1 MNRGQLIIDSPY
13 RFFTTEEAE
22 KVADFFNGYL
32 NSLSLN
38 QNVKNGLTGNF
49 FSVNESVLNMFD
61 SLNNLKDELGVGFS
75 IGKITRSENAKQII
89 KNNNYV
95 FGFFPDLEK
104 MARNSSGQID
114 AKVFGKKNYG
124 KVYKVLIPKG
134 IGEYSVADAT
144 IGLKFKEVEKY
155 DKKKKRP
162 VKSREFDGFQITSLT
177 PNSTTFL
184 SPDASS
190 RLRGDGKIN
199 ELVVSKGSD
208 GLVNIGNADYGEF
221 TNRWYQYNYGVYKGT
236 KLIDDGELLDITSR
250 VGSQTQSPNKI
261 VNLITAFQVQDSFGI
276 KRNSYRNS
284 NSTIGYMS
292 GYELADMLNTND
304 IEKSYTYRM
313 TFGLDN
319 SNEILSISAFD
330 KNGKEVKNFETSRG
344 YQVITGYESSDFFK
358 KDRAMTK
365 IGYANSR
372 LSDAM
377 MDYDEVKGS
386 DVKKYNKFIKKGFAR
401 GKGQISREDAY
412 KIANKIVL
420 DYQVKTL
427 DRYGFG
433 SILNHDINSDPSG
446 SNYVN
451 QFFEYYNSIPIE
463 DRTENLNDIYKNI
476 QYNLDV
482 GTIAGNI
489 YEGRLLN
496 SLSTIAKQSKN
507 TIDTKQFLSQAFLN
521 PLFIENVQGQRK
533 AQALDRL
540 PEFVL
545 THNGKEVNIAETMRG
560 FFSNIQEMNYKKTQ
574 FNYLQRK
581 AMIEK
586 LGEKA
591 GFSKNDIPN
600 VSNSMVRVLYAESDL
615 AFQDSSIYTN
625 SYAMQIPSMFDNKKN
640 FDISYA
646 SIDRKAYGTISDDKI
661 VDFFNEL
668 KNKEYDWKKLDG
680 EYKDIAE
687 GMIKNL
693 LGEENYNKY
702 KLSQDEEILSDL
714 NDIGNAFKG
723 VSRIEGNE
731 INYIKASNEA
741 TGKFNNWLNKF
752 FMKSDANSVIEI
764 INPEMVDNSI
774 LTSVSGSNYANLD
787 NIKFTAQG
795 IEFGLN
801 RVFVQGHGS
810 KVMNDHIK
818 STTQVLTNLLGAQF
832 DDGSRMFFE
841 GIINEKYT
849 KAKRG
854 FTGTQF
860 ARILTTAA
868 YNSINADYADKNL
881 SKADKFSIFKKSM
894 MGNDPN
900 GIGNIFNI
908 FNINMSYD
916 DVSDTIY
923 FDDKNVQHAIN
934 AFNFDN
940 YESLDA
946 MIFNSIRKH
955 RKEIFG
961 KELVNDE
968 GRILG
973 AYAQD
978 LVARN
983 YQNILNRMDDK
994 SKKRFRLYE
1003 ENFDLLKDYIAG
1015 DKMGLSTLGKIKRG
1029 WFLLT
1034 NNAMMMETK
1043 KRKTEDGLKL
1053 GRLSALTLTELGMDH
1068 VVDYIKGQATSN
1080 KNIRMVADYIS
1091 LAAVKGTEF
1100 ARGAGILKE
1109 LGNKNYYN
1117 YTFGDNIINIANDVN
1132 IYKNVNTNSNITT
1145 YLESSPLGKIISH
1158 SYNALDGKLDKS
1170 VKGLIEGFDE
1180 EYMNDLNSF
1189 FDINNKKIV
1198 ERSIGKLSGMTI
1210 LGDELNFFKNSND
1223 EFSKKIDI
1231 FNSLQSKI
1239 YKENKNY
1246 INVKSYANAF
1256 LDTFNEMVDIQVDE
1270 LSQLKKAAELN
1281 GKEFNLVENFYENY
1295 RKKLFNNLVL
1305 EFNLGSMKNNVLELT
1320 EEGQLLE
1327 EIFKYGSKDNIT
1339 NNKSFNI
1346 FKSMVSIVDEY
1357 NNSLGGIGTS
1367 DIAFNYLDNRE
1378 SLIKSINNF
1387 NLTKGQV
1394 NTLGYNV
1401 KELFSIKGK
1410 PELRGQNKY
1419 ITNVLSA
1426 FFKDANSIQGEN
1438 ISNIS
1443 ELQQISQFGNISFII
1458 DNLNVDENGNIVP
1471 NADLSRYEK
1480 IMKTAGEI
1488 DDLRHQKNAF
1498 SFLNTEEWEQLKSA
1512 DVVEEEILEK
1522 TNKKLYGAFK
1532 KFFSNIKDEEQIEN
1546 IKYNVEELKK
1556 LYKFTDLDLGS
1567 LNVDVFNKIIMQNV
1581 RNRKNKQI
1589 GSDTTIN
1596 LISSEIEKKLM
1607 EFRKAVKENGINS
1620 NARKALSKYGMIKTL
1635 SDIKYSSDMSFEN
1648 IQLSNI
1654 QKELLDKLFFTNK
1667 KTGEISGFSFD
1678 NFNDIVKNYAN
1689 GIKASKTSD
1698 NNIEDV
1704 YEIKKFINQII
1715 GGTFKEKVMFGY
1727 EEFKEFV
1734 NKLDSGNM
1742 TYDEFMNITDE
1753 LIGARSTS
1761 ESTQLFRGV
1770 SQFVINNRTDL
1781 MNNIDSSIEEKSSLL
1796 THLMMTRHNKLAER
1810 LFTKGGPLYEI
1821 STIFNKASSAFS
1833 PREASS
1839 LTTFAQA
1846 EMLELMKNRQKD
1858 KTGKIIDTQS
1868 YKDFKQALRLIYGK
1882 EVVDSQLEEFDKIY
1896 KNANIEISSV
1906 VSKVDEI
1913 KKKLDLFSHVVFGTK
1928 EDWIN
1933 AGRLH
1938 LFETK
1943 GGGYNSVYYGLL
1955 SRNPHQYKLSVP
1967 AARMVMLNDADVN
1980 LSFIGKYLGSGNKV
1994 QSTQSSLMMLGKL
2007 TALGAK
2013 GDFDGDTFQ
2022 ILSLGKR
2029 SLSLNSI
2036 KNMDPM
2042 KFAKE
2047 FDKRSELF
2055 YLMTNLA
2062 GSDLKS
2068 EMAGTNIN
2076 KINQKLIQL
2085 VSELYFDGEKISA
2098 QKAYNTIE
2106 SNFLSLSHEKA
2117 RVIKML
2123 EDEKSDHELIPEA
2136 IGFYEFKEK
2145 KGIKV
2150 SRKSI
2155 ASLLLTL
2162 DDTSRNRFL
2171 VGKYDIDTLKSFVE
2185 LNSKIDATE
2194 KDELLG
2200 LINKGHSDV
2209 VLKAIEKIRDDK
2221 EVPLF
2226 QTVYNFTNN
2235 FLAYTGIAKTGEV
2248 HDKLT
2253 NFREVIDTLISP
2265 DEMQKLMKNLGIEK
2279 AENIFNSQILRD
2291 ATYGHEIGD
2300 LIESLAISSKKGNVS
2315 PDVSLKA
2322 FSKSENLIRKNSAFN
2337 YNAKR
2342 VAEYNIVLG
2351 REANAGVTDTITSIK
2366 NKTLNDFFKELYLNI
2381 DSKLELTDANKK
2393 NIEDFDEL
2401 LKTFLTLSTGLK
2413 TDEID
2418 EIVKNKSVKTIGEIF
2433 GEKLDSRK
2441 FVSVLSNWSA
2451 PMIVGNLERLAG
2463 VKNLNRNIYDKLFGN
2478 GAVKNFFKRTT
2489 ELLDTIKINDK
2500 GIGTRLNSLAFSLFG
2515 KRFFDVINPK
2525 DYEQYKNDLH
2535 NEVED
2540 KFSVIDEMNSKAEA
2554 EKMLKREFD
2563 ATIISD
2569 NVENITS
2576 PDIDNQTI
2584 NNTAEDIAS
2593 DIEKKANSVDETI
2606 QSTVE
2611 SINEDKVNKA
2621 IEELSEES
2629 QDEIKKMKQQLDD
2642 VLKQLEE
2649 AKKELEKVK
2658 NDDFNTLKTKQDQI
2672 DELNKLVE
2680 WYKNNSKTKANDEF
2694 VSNAAEAT
2702 AEANPTMQQKVIE
2715 NISNSKLAQTSKEFI
2730 SKHKKMTVAAVGVGA
2745 LAMFFRI
2752 FQSNRPVVNLDINEQ
2767 EYERSQGSVY
2777 RNLGQ
2782 YTMNTNIRS
2791 LY

>member
-22 KVADFFNGYL
+22 KVTNFFNGHL
-32 NSLSLN
+32 NSLPLNNNSEDMLTGMFLPVNEKVTDIFSSLN
-38 QNVKNGLTGNF
+38 QF
-49 FSVNESVLNMFD
+49 E
-61 SLNNLKDELGVGFS
+61 DELGFRFD
-75 IGKITRSENAKQII
+75 IGTD
-89 KNNNYV
+89 NNV
-95 FGFFPDLEK
+95 FGFFPDLKK
-104 MARNSSGQID
+104 MAMND
-114 AKVFGKKNYG
+114 ANKFDAQTFNKNNFGKT
-124 KVYKVLIPKG
+124 YKVLIPKG
-134 IGEYSVADAT
+134 KGEYAVADAT
-144 IGLKFKEVEKY
+144 IGVNSNRTFFIK
-155 DKKKKRP
+155 
-162 VKSREFDGFQITSLT
+162 SLT
-177 PNSTTFL
+177 PNKTTL
-184 SPDASS
+184 LVPDASS

-199 ELVVSKGSD
+199 ELIVSKGSD
-208 GLVNIGNADYGEF
+208 GLVHVGNADYREF

-304 IEKSYTYRM
+304 IEKSYTYKIK
-313 TFGLDN
+313 FGLDN
-319 SNEILSISAFD
+319 SNEILGISAFD
-330 KNGKEVKNFETSRG
+330 KNGKEVKNFESSRG
-344 YQVITGYESSDFFK
+344 YQIITGYESSPFFK
-358 KDRAMTK
+358 KDRVMTK

-377 MDYDEVKGS
+377 MDYDIEGVS
-386 DVKKYNKFIKKGFAR
+386 DVKKYNDFIKKGFSR

-427 DRYGFG
+427 DRYGFR
-433 SILNHDINSDPSG
+433 NHSDVIHELGNDSG
-446 SNYVN
+446 YVQNFFNYYEKM
-451 QFFEYYNSIPIE
+451 QSSSESAEYLDNLYN
-463 DRTENLNDIYKNI
+463 NLKF
-476 QYNLDV
+476 NLDV

-489 YEGRLLN
+489 YEGRLVNNLF
-496 SLSTIAKQSKN
+496 TIAKQSKN

-521 PLFIENVQGQRK
+521 PLFEENVQGQRK

-560 FFSNIQEMNYKKTQ
+560 FFSNIQEMSYKKTQ
-574 FNYLQRK
+574 FDYLQRK

-591 GFSKNDIPN
+591 GFSKNDMPN

-661 VDFFNEL
+661 VNFFNEL

-680 EYKDIAE
+680 EYKNIAE

-693 LGEENYNKY
+693 LGEENYSKY
-702 KLSQDEEILSDL
+702 KLSQGEEILSDL

-723 VSRIEGNE
+723 VSKIEGNE

-764 INPEMVDNSI
+764 LNPEMVDNSI
-774 LTSVSGSNYANLD
+774 LTSVSGSNYANFD
-787 NIKFTAQG
+787 DIKFTAQG

-832 DDGSRMFFE
+832 GDGSRMFFE

-881 SKADKFSIFKKSM
+881 SKSDKFLIFKKSM

-916 DVSDTIY
+916 DIADTIY
-923 FDDKNVQHAIN
+923 FDDKNVQHAID

-946 MIFNSIRKH
+946 MIFDSIRKN
-955 RKEIFG
+955 RKKLFG
-961 KELVNDE
+961 RDLVNDE

-983 YQNILNRMDDK
+983 YQNLLNQMDDE

-1015 DKMGLSTLGKIKRG
+1015 DKIGLSTLGKIKRG

-1043 KRKTEDGLKL
+1043 KRKTEEGLKL
-1053 GRLSALTLTELGMDH
+1053 GRLSALTLTELGMNH
-1068 VVDYIKGQATSN
+1068 VVNYIKGQATSN

-1109 LGNKNYYN
+1109 LGNKNYYD
-1117 YTFGDNIINIANDVN
+1117 YTFGDNIINIANDVD
-1132 IYKNVNTNSNITT
+1132 IYKNVNANSNITT
-1145 YLESSPLGKIISH
+1145 YLENSPLGKIISN
-1158 SYNALDGKLDKS
+1158 SYNALDGTLDNP
-1170 VKGLIEGFDE
+1170 VKGLIQGFDE
-1180 EYMNDLNSF
+1180 EYMNDLKQFFNLDNRNKIERTLGGLSGTSILDDEFYFFENNS
-1189 FDINNKKIV
+1189 DEIK
-1198 ERSIGKLSGMTI
+1198 GKLV
-1210 LGDELNFFKNSND
+1210 
-1223 EFSKKIDI
+1223 EFNKLK
-1231 FNSLQSKI
+1231 SKI
-1239 YKENKNY
+1239 FKDGDIY
-1246 INVKSYANAF
+1246 IPSKSYADAF
-1256 LDTFNEMVDIQVDE
+1256 SQTFEEMVKVTSGSIEELAKVAKNNGEDFDIIE
-1270 LSQLKKAAELN
+1270 H
-1281 GKEFNLVENFYENY
+1281 FYNSY
-1295 RKKLFNNLVL
+1295 RKTLLQNIKNEFKLNNS
-1305 EFNLGSMKNNVLELT
+1305 ESE
-1320 EEGQLLE
+1320 LLE
-1327 EIFKYGSKDNIT
+1327 KVFKFSSNSESMDSKNLNLFKMMSSIT
-1339 NNKSFNI
+1339 S
-1346 FKSMVSIVDEY
+1346 EY
-1357 NNSLGGIGTS
+1357 NNSLGINKTAFFHLLADQEVYTKRLNNFRLDKNQINSLNYKIKNLFGTS
-1367 DIAFNYLDNRE
+1367 KN
-1378 SLIKSINNF
+1378 SNNF
-1387 NLTKGQV
+1387 
-1394 NTLGYNV
+1394 GY
-1401 KELFSIKGK
+1401 IA
-1410 PELRGQNKY
+1410 
-1419 ITNVLSA
+1419 NVLSA
-1426 FFKDANSIQGEN
+1426 FFKDANSISGEN

-1488 DDLRHQKNAF
+1488 EELRNQKRTFDFLEDGDWEKLKSKKLISEDIVNKTNSRLNKAF
-1498 SFLNTEEWEQLKSA
+1498 SNFSSKLTNSA
-1512 DVVEEEILEK
+1512 
-1522 TNKKLYGAFK
+1522 
-1532 KFFSNIKDEEQIEN
+1532 QIEN
-1546 IKYNVEELKK
+1546 VKSNMEFLND
-1556 LYKFTDLDLGS
+1556 LYRFTDLDLEKI
-1567 LNVDVFNKIIMQNV
+1567 NDDVFAKMIFRNV
-1581 RNRKNKQI
+1581 ALRKDKK
-1589 GSDTTIN
+1589 SDETIN
-1596 LISSEIEKKLM
+1596 LISSEVVKKLS
-1607 EFRKAVKENGINS
+1607 EFRKAINKSGINS
-1620 NARKALSKYGMIKTL
+1620 NAKKALNKYGAIVSL
-1635 SDIKYSSDMSFEN
+1635 SDVNYSSNMNFSN
-1648 IQLSNI
+1648 VQLSNI
-1654 QKELLDKLFFTNK
+1654 QKELFDKIFFFNK
-1667 KTGEISGFSFD
+1667 ETGYIGGFKDDFIKIIQD
-1678 NFNDIVKNYAN
+1678 HAA
-1689 GIKASKTSD
+1689 GIKAGKNSD
-1698 NNIEDV
+1698 NQLEDV
-1704 YEIKKFINQII
+1704 YEFEKFIKRMI
-1715 GGTFKEKVMFGY
+1715 GGTFKEKVIFGY
-1727 EEFKEFV
+1727 KEF
-1734 NKLDSGNM
+1734 NQFIDRLDSGKM
-1742 TYDEFMNITDE
+1742 SYDEFMNTTNQ
-1753 LIGARSTS
+1753 LIGAEQSS
-1761 ESTQLFRGV
+1761 ESIRLLRGT
-1770 SQFVINNRTDL
+1770 SNFIINNREELLSD
-1781 MNNIDSSIEEKSSLL
+1781 IDSKISEKSSLL
-1796 THLMMTRHNKLAER
+1796 SHLMMTRHNKLAER

-1846 EMLELMKNRQKD
+1846 EMLELMRNRSKD
-1858 KTGKIIDTQS
+1858 KYGKIIETQS
-1868 YKDFKQALRLIYGK
+1868 YKDFQKALRLIYGK
-1882 EVVDSQLEEFDKIY
+1882 DVIDSQLDEFDKIY
-1896 KNANIEISSV
+1896 RQTDIEM
-1906 VSKVDEI
+1906 SKVISTIDEI
-1913 KKKLDLFSHVVFGTK
+1913 KEKLDNFSHVILGTK
-1928 EDWIN
+1928 EDWRN

-1938 LFETK
+1938 LFESHGVYT
-1943 GGGYNSVYYGLL
+1943 NVYYGLL

-1967 AARMVMLNDADVN
+1967 AARMVMLNDTDVN

-1994 QSTQSSLMMLGKL
+1994 QSTQSSLMMVGKL

-2036 KNMDPM
+2036 KNMDAK

-2062 GSDLKS
+2062 GRDLKS
-2068 EMAGTNIN
+2068 EMTGTDIN
-2076 KINQKLIQL
+2076 KANQKLIQL

-2098 QKAYNTIE
+2098 QKAYNAIE

-2123 EDEKSDHELIPEA
+2123 EDENKDHAVIPEA
-2136 IGFYEFKEK
+2136 IGFYKYGNK
-2145 KGIKV
+2145 KV
-2150 SRKSI
+2150 SKKAV
-2155 ASLLLTL
+2155 ASFLLTL
-2162 DDTSRNRFL
+2162 DAKERNRYLQGLYNDFGSLKEL
-2171 VGKYDIDTLKSFVE
+2171 VEK
-2185 LNSKIDATE
+2185 NNQIDADV
-2194 KDELLG
+2194 KNELLD
-2200 LINKGHSDV
+2200 LINNSNENIL
-2209 VLKAIEKIRDDK
+2209 LKAMKEIRDDK

-2226 QTVYNFTNN
+2226 QTIYNFTNN

-2265 DEMQKLMKNLGIEK
+2265 DEMQKLMKNLGIEN
-2279 AENIFNSQILRD
+2279 AENIFNSQVLRD

-2342 VAEYNIVLG
+2342 VAEYNIALG
-2351 REANAGVTDTITSIK
+2351 REANAGVADTITYIK

-2413 TDEID
+2413 TEEID
-2418 EIVKNKSVKTIGEIF
+2418 EIVKNKSVKTIGDIF

-2463 VKNLNRNIYDKLFGN
+2463 VKNLNRNIYNKLFGN
-2478 GAVKNFFKRTT
+2478 GSVKNFFKRTT

-2500 GIGTRLNSLAFSLFG
+2500 GVGTRLNSLVFSLFG

-2525 DYEQYKNDLH
+2525 DYEQYKDDLR

-2540 KFSVIDEMNSKAEA
+2540 KFSIVEEMDSKAKA
-2554 EKMLKREFD
+2554 EKMLKKEFD
-2563 ATIISD
+2563 ATIASD

-2576 PDIDNQTI
+2576 PDVDEQKI
-2584 NNTAEDIAS
+2584 NSAAENIAS

-2606 QSTVE
+2606 QSTYE

-2680 WYKNNSKTKANDEF
+2680 WYKKNSKTKANDEF
-2694 VSNAAEAT
+2694 VSKAAEAT
-2702 AEANPTMQQKVIE
+2702 AEANPTMQQKVVE
-2715 NISNSKLAQTSKEFI
+2715 NISNSKFVQASKEII